1 MENKEDPSKKKKM
14 EGEKRQ
20 GLVNENRDLLHDES
34 WKQTRLDGKWL
45 LGPTPRTLPAKHP
58 EHLCETRGQAE

>member
-1 MENKEDPSKKKKM
+1 M